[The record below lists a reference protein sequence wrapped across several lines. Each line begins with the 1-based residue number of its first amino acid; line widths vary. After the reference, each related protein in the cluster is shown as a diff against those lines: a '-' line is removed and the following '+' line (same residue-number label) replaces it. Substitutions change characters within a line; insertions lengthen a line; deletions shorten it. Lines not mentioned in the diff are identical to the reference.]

1 MSAQQPTI
9 WPSGKRCA
17 VMVAAPFDDGADA
30 LAAAPD
36 LANRSKSLSVW
47 QFGATRGVERLC
59 RTFETFNVRTSWF
72 LSAET
77 ADRHG
82 DLLRGII
89 DAGHEIASSGL
100 AFDCY
105 DRLTPDQSLEN
116 LRRSREAL
124 NALAGGDT
132 SGFRL
137 PHGNWPIGFDKLLL
151 EAGYRWSASLN
162 GDDIPYTHPSGLVE
176 IPVHVELEDRP
187 YFQFNFTPAFPKG
200 QSRIPDYEGVL
211 HNWMA
216 EFDAYRR
223 FGLCYVIQLR
233 PEWSGTPGRISLVE
247 DLLRHILSFD
257 DVWVATGAEIAE
269 RQRTLGPAIQSDHPI
284 QIFKDYRQEHNADG

>member
-1 MSAQQPTI
+1 MTTPQPTI
-9 WPSGKRCA
+9 WPKGKSCA
-17 VMVAAPFDDGADA
+17 VMVAVPFDDGADA
-30 LAAAPD
+30 IAAAPD

-59 RTFETFNVRTSWF
+59 RTFATSNVKASWF
-72 LSAET
+72 LNAQT

-82 DLLRGII
+82 DLARRIA

-100 AFDCY
+100 AFDRY
-105 DRLTPDQSLEN
+105 DALTPARSLDS
-116 LRRSREAL
+116 LRRSRDAL
-124 NALAGGDT
+124 NTLARRDIT
-132 SGFRL
+132 GFRL
-137 PHGNWPIGFDKLLL
+137 AQGNWPLGFDRLLL
-151 EAGYRWSASLN
+151 EAGYGWSASLN
-162 GDDIPYTHPSGLVE
+162 GDDVPYTHPSGLVE

-200 QSRIPDYEGVL
+200 QGRIPDYEGVL
-211 HNWMA
+211 HNWIA

-223 FGLCYVIQLR
+223 YGLCYVIQLR

-257 DVWVATGAEIAE
+257 DVWLATGGEIAE
-269 RQRTLGPAIQSDHPI
+269 RQKSLDSTVANDHPI
-284 QIFKDYRQEHNADG
+284 EVFDTYRKEQGVDG

>member
-1 MSAQQPTI
+1 
-9 WPSGKRCA
+9 
-17 VMVAAPFDDGADA
+17 MVAVQFDDGADA
-30 LAAAPD
+30 IAAAPD
-36 LANRSKSLSVW
+36 LASRSKSLSVW
-47 QFGATRGVERLC
+47 QYGATRGVDRLC
-59 RTFETFNVRTSWF
+59 RTFATFGIKTSWF
-72 LSAET
+72 LTAET
-77 ADRHG
+77 ADRRG
-82 DLLRGII
+82 DHVRAIAS
-89 DAGHEIASSGL
+89 AGHEIASASL
-100 AFDCY
+100 SFDRY
-105 DRLTPDQSLEN
+105 DTLTSAHSLDN
-116 LRRSREAL
+116 LRRSREML
-124 NALAGGDT
+124 SILAERET
-132 SGFRL
+132 SGFHL
-137 PHGNWPIGFDKLLL
+137 PQGNWPVGFDQLLL

-211 HNWMA
+211 HNWIA

-247 DLLRHILSFD
+247 DLLRHILGFE

-269 RQRTLGPAIQSDHPI
+269 RQRAFGPAIQDGHPI
-284 QIFKDYRQEHNADG
+284 RVFEAYRRERRADG

>member
-1 MSAQQPTI
+1 MTAQPTI
-9 WPSGKRCA
+9 WPQGKSCA
-17 VMVAAPFDDGADA
+17 VMVAVLFDDGADA
-30 LAAAPD
+30 IAAAPD

-47 QFGATRGVERLC
+47 QFGANRGVERLC
-59 RTFETFNVRTSWF
+59 RTFGTSNVKTSWF

-77 ADRHG
+77 ANRHR

-89 DAGHEIASSGL
+89 GAGHELASSG
-100 AFDCY
+100 FSFERHDT
-105 DRLTPDQSLEN
+105 LTSDQSLEV
-116 LRRSREAL
+116 LRRSRDAL
-124 NALAGGDT
+124 NSLTGKET

-137 PHGNWPIGFDKLLL
+137 PQGNWPVGFDRLLL
-151 EAGYRWSASLN
+151 EAGYGWSASLN

-211 HNWMA
+211 HNWIA

-233 PEWSGTPGRISLVE
+233 PEWTGTPGRISLIE
-247 DLLRHILSFD
+247 DLLGHILSFD

-269 RQRTLGPAIQSDHPI
+269 RQRALGPAIPNNHPI
-284 QIFKDYRQEHNADG
+284 RVFETYRMEQRSDG

>member
-1 MSAQQPTI
+1 MNARTL
-9 WPSGKRCA
+9 WPKGKKCA
-17 VMVAAPFDDGADA
+17 VMVAMPFDDGADA

-47 QFGATRGVERLC
+47 QFGARRGVERLC
-59 RTFETFNVRTSWF
+59 RAFSALNVRTTWF

-77 ADRHG
+77 ANRHT
-82 DLLRGII
+82 DLARAIAG
-89 DAGHEIASSGL
+89 AGHEIASCGL
-100 AFDCY
+100 SFDRY
-105 DRLTPDQSLEN
+105 DALTPAQALEN
-116 LRRSREAL
+116 LHRSREAL
-124 NALAGGDT
+124 SNLTGGQI

-137 PHGNWPIGFDKLLL
+137 PQGNWPMGFDKLLL
-151 EAGYRWSASLN
+151 ESGYAWSASLN
-162 GDDIPYTHPSGLVE
+162 GDDMPYSHPSGLVE
-176 IPVHVELEDRP
+176 IPIHPELEDRP

-211 HNWMA
+211 HNWIA

-257 DVWVATGAEIAE
+257 DVWLATGTEIAE
-269 RQRTLGPAIQSDHPI
+269 RQRSFGPAIENDHPI
-284 QIFKDYRQEHNADG
+284 RVFEAYRNGERRDG